1 VKDEL
6 GAAFKEMFV
15 GSLKFYPEICIDGLK
30 KTTKSVCEVD
40 KETWNFPIRPPL
52 VRDIWQ

>member
-15 GSLKFYPEICIDGLK
+15 GSLKFYPEIYIDGLN
-30 KTTKSVCEVD
+30 KTTKSVCEAD
-40 KETWNFPIRPPL
+40 KETCNFPIRPPL
-52 VRDIWQ
+52 GRDIWQ